1 MPCNGARVNVGRR
14 VKSRAGQLQ
23 VVPTRRE
30 KDLLQLFSQ
39 KALAAGYTKA
49 AGQPH
54 ARSTSKRATA
64 PKGHCAEKLSCV
76 RVLVVFERTK
86 SRVESNCSPRPRLA
100 ARHPERVTSLTW
112 RRCLCS
118 PTPRKRPHTTCPDVV
133 FGASFDSL
141 QAAEDACTSRDDCT
155 GVLDRGCD
163 GAGAF
168 ELCRP
173 SLRPESAGPSCLY
186 RAHLPAFF

>member
-76 RVLVVFERTK
+76 RVLVVFERTE
-86 SRVESNCSPRPRLA
+86 SRVESNCSPRPPRTRYVA
-100 ARHPERVTSLTW
+100 DMAC
-112 RRCLCS
+112 RCLFS
-118 PTPRKRPHTTCPDVV
+118 PAPRKRPHTTCPDVV

-186 RAHLPAFF
+186 RAHLPTFF